1 MEYEEKLDKK
11 LDEKASTM
19 SLGFFFLIDIKI
31 TDFRTSNPAKG
42 LDEDE
47 RKHYEI
53 SEKSSGF
60 MRSLVFYLPLNI
72 T

>member
-19 SLGFFFLIDIKI
+19 SLGVFFLIDIKI
-31 TDFRTSNPAKG
+31 TDFRTSKPAKG

-47 RKHYEI
+47 
-53 SEKSSGF
+53 
-60 MRSLVFYLPLNI
+60 
-72 T
+72 